1 MAASPSPLSEELLDT
16 KGRQADEDR
25 QMDSQVGPV
34 FSRPQATQPQTGFL
48 PLTVPLL
55 QAAAS
60 GDPQDETY
68 AQLTHLALR
77 WETSAPHSS
86 LSEEHP
92 DERSVYAAL
101 AVH

>member
-1 MAASPSPLSEELLDT
+1 MAASPSPPSGRLLDT

-25 QMDSQVGPV
+25 QMDSRVGPILY
-34 FSRPQATQPQTGFL
+34 RPQATQPQTGFL

-60 GDPQDETY
+60 GDSQDVTY

-92 DERSVYAAL
+92 D
-101 AVH
+101 

>member
-25 QMDSQVGPV
+25 QMDSRVGPILY
-34 FSRPQATQPQTGFL
+34 RPQATQPQTGFL

-60 GDPQDETY
+60 ADPQDVTY
-68 AQLTHLALR
+68 AQLTHLGLKQ
-77 WETSAPHSS
+77 ETRAPSAS
-86 LSEEHP
+86 LSGEP
-92 DERSVYAAL
+92 PNVPSLYASL
-101 AVH
+101 AIQ